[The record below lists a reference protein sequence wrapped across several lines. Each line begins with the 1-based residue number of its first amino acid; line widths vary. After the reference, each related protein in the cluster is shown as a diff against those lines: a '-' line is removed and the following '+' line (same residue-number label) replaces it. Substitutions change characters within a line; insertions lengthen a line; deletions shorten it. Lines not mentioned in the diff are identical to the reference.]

1 MAVIYRASST
11 LRSEPPIILNPNV
24 PIMMTA
30 MIIMM
35 ILRSFFGMIFNGTAH
50 YSTGRREEEGRK
62 DGLRS
67 QRSVAQIPHPSL
79 RPRTKYL
86 PDVTGISL

>member
-1 MAVIYRASST
+1 
-11 LRSEPPIILNPNV
+11 
-24 PIMMTA
+24 MMTA

-67 QRSVAQIPHPSL
+67 QVSGFRQKIKDGIHLFRFLPETGTVSRVFNL
-79 RPRTKYL
+79 RLET
-86 PDVTGISL
+86 